1 MIVIQFHGEPG
12 SGKTT
17 VARALATRLPAIHLD
32 KDVVMSAI
40 VRTRIPREVA
50 GPASYEALW
59 DLCRAMLDQGHS
71 VIVDSPAY
79 WPVIEQRGRGIAREA
94 RADYVMIETR
104 CADPGEIDRR
114 LATREGLLTN
124 PTARQDWLAIPGTRE
139 PHRTRLVLDTTRPLE
154 HLVDEA
160 ISYIREHEKAAAS

>member
-1 MIVIQFHGEPG
+1 MMVIQFHGEPG

-17 VARALATRLPAIHLD
+17 VARALAARLPAIHLD

-59 DLCRAMLDQGHS
+59 DLCRAMLEQGHS

-94 RADYVMIETR
+94 HAGYVMIETR
-104 CADPGEIDRR
+104 CADTDEIDRR
-114 LATREGLLTN
+114 LATREGLITN

-139 PHRTRLVLDTTRPLE
+139 PHRTRLVLNTLQPVE
-154 HLVDEA
+154 ELVDEA
-160 ISYIREHEKAAAS
+160 IAYIQQAQKAAAS